1 MPTENRLILKY
12 ADEPGYTP
20 DLDCYLGHGGYE
32 ALKKGLALQPKT
44 LPDGKQLSG
53 AEQIREEV
61 RISGLR
67 GRGGAG
73 FSCGLKWSFVDR
85 KSGKPIYLICNAD
98 ESEPGTFKDKQ
109 IIYKDPHQM
118 VEGMILSCYANDVH
132 LAYIYIRGEFVEGA
146 KILNRALKEAR
157 GANFLGKNILGSG
170 YDLEIHVHRG
180 AGA

>member
-1 MPTENRLILKY
+1 MKY
-12 ADEPGYTP
+12 ADQPGYTP
-20 DLDCYLGHGGYE
+20 DLECYLRHGGYE
-32 ALKKGLALQPKT
+32 ALKKALGLAPKT
-44 LPDGKQLSG
+44 LPDGKTVSG

-109 IIYKDPHQM
+109 IIHKDPHQM
-118 VEGMILSCYANDVH
+118 IEGMIIACYAN
-132 LAYIYIRGEFVEGA
+132 
-146 KILNRALKEAR
+146 
-157 GANFLGKNILGSG
+157 
-170 YDLEIHVHRG
+170 
-180 AGA
+180 